1 MRMWIWFQSPCSST
15 LMTTDHGRWDDDDD
29 ESSSFVSSYRSLHW
43 TGFRFGNLPGIRTKH
58 KGKAG
63 WTHSDQPPP
72 HQMNRIA
79 SLHMIRLTYSSPL
92 TTRSI
97 DDDDSVRCV
106 TRSFENSMARWL
118 MIEVR
123 VCLIVR
129 PAVLQYSAHHIE
141 SACPR
146 TYDDDK
152 VILSPC
158 NWLNLFRRVI
168 LHHHHRLRHL
178 CHQPN
183 PAMTKHLWR
192 IHPGWGGDSNI
203 LFYGNVEKLKDEEQC
218 DGWLRWCSSGGWA
231 IPGLILDV
239 VAVTGLFGFG
249 AREICQ
255 IQLWS
260 INQF

>member
-1 MRMWIWFQSPCSST
+1 M
-15 LMTTDHGRWDDDDD
+15 DD
-29 ESSSFVSSYRSLHW
+29 EMMMMMSQVRSFPRIAACAGLDFDLEICRGLGRS
-43 TGFRFGNLPGIRTKH
+43 TKARQDGRTR
-58 KGKAG
+58 
-63 WTHSDQPPP
+63 TSQPTP

-158 NWLNLFRRVI
+158 N
-168 LHHHHRLRHL
+168 
-178 CHQPN
+178 
-183 PAMTKHLWR
+183 
-192 IHPGWGGDSNI
+192 
-203 LFYGNVEKLKDEEQC
+203 
-218 DGWLRWCSSGGWA
+218 
-231 IPGLILDV
+231 
-239 VAVTGLFGFG
+239 
-249 AREICQ
+249 
-255 IQLWS
+255 
-260 INQF
+260 